1 MNHYMRLRPLGFGM
15 SLGILWALSVA
26 VISLLS
32 IYLSYGTAI
41 VTFLTTVYLGYE
53 LTLVGVLIGT
63 GWAFLDGFVGGFLLA
78 AVYNLFVRR

>member
-1 MNHYMRLRPLGFGM
+1 MNHYMKIRPLGFGM
-15 SLGILWALSVA
+15 SIGILWGLSV
-26 VISLLS
+26 VIISLLS
-32 IYLSYGTAI
+32 IYFSYGTAV

-78 AVYNLFVRR
+78 AVYNLFIRR

>member
-1 MNHYMRLRPLGFGM
+1 MKIRPLGFGM
-15 SLGILWALSVA
+15 SIGILWGLSV
-26 VISLLS
+26 VIISLLS
-32 IYLSYGTAI
+32 IYFSYGTAV

-78 AVYNLFVRR
+78 AVYNLFIRR